1 MCTCKATS
9 HDVTLVHIYSVLLLC
24 IICPLGY
31 RLVIVCTNEG
41 EERSHF
47 ISKLHAHQ
55 QQYTPIHTIADFCMY
70 LKSKFTTTSPAQKQF
85 KGKLACNVDHE
96 RYDISIVK

>member
-1 MCTCKATS
+1 M
-9 HDVTLVHIYSVLLLC
+9 III

-55 QQYTPIHTIADFCMY
+55 QQYTPIHTIADFCTY
-70 LKSKFTTTSPAQKQF
+70 LKSKFTTTSPAQKLF
-85 KGKLACNVDHE
+85 KGLLACSVDHE
-96 RYDISIVK
+96 RYESKIKKIINCHLML